1 MPNVHRSG
9 LGPHDL
15 VLCSGSFGWQVPLA
29 DRIRAASR
37 AGFRGLSVWA
47 RDYEQARASG
57 LSDADLR
64 TLLGDY
70 GVEVAELDGAWSW
83 LPGADRRVPPEED
96 PAGFFRAREDD
107 LYRVADAIG
116 GRSLNAIDAFGGD
129 WALDAAAEAFAALC
143 DRAADHGL
151 LVHLEFLPWTRVPD
165 VATAWEIA
173 RRAERANAGIVL
185 DSWHFFRGNP
195 DWATL
200 ATLPGERV
208 TAVQLSDAPARP
220 GSDPIAETLHERR
233 LPGEG
238 DFDLPRLVAALR
250 AIGARAPL
258 GVEVFSDA
266 LHALEPQEVA
276 RRAEEA
282 MERLLAASE
291 RVRSQA

>member
-1 MPNVHRSG
+1 MSKVHRSG

-29 DRIRAASR
+29 DRIRAASA
-37 AGFRGLSVWA
+37 AGFRGLSVWP

-64 TLLGDY
+64 ALLGDC
-70 GVEVAELDGAWSW
+70 GLEVAELDGVWSW
-83 LPGADRRVPPEED
+83 LPGADREVPAAED
-96 PAGFFRAREDD
+96 PVGFFRTREDD
-107 LYRVADAIG
+107 LYRIADAIG

-129 WALDAAAEAFAALC
+129 WTLDAAAEAFAALC
-143 DRAADHGL
+143 DRAAGHGL

-173 RRAERANAGIVL
+173 RRAGRPNAGIVV

-195 DWATL
+195 DWETL
-200 ATLPGERV
+200 ASLPGERV

-220 GSDPIAETLHERR
+220 GPDPIAETLHGRR

-238 DFDLPRLVAALR
+238 DLDLPRLVAALR
-250 AIGARAPL
+250 AIGAHAPL

-266 LHALEPQEVA
+266 LHALEPREVA
-276 RRAEEA
+276 RRAADA
-282 MERLLAASE
+282 MRRLRAAGD
-291 RVRSQA
+291 RALP

>member
-1 MPNVHRSG
+1 MPQVHHAG

-15 VLCSGSFGWQVPLA
+15 VLCSGSFGAQVPLA
-29 DRIRAASR
+29 DRIRAAAR
-37 AGFRGLSVWA
+37 AGFRGLSVWP
-47 RDYEQARASG
+47 RDYAQARASG

-64 TLLGDY
+64 ALLGDC
-70 GVEVAELDGAWSW
+70 GVAVAELDGVWSW
-83 LPGADRRVPPEED
+83 LPGADREVPAEQD
-96 PAGFFRAREDD
+96 PVGFFRTREDD

-129 WALDAAAEAFAALC
+129 WTLDAAAEAFAALC
-143 DRAADHGL
+143 DRAAAHGL

-173 RRAERANAGIVL
+173 RRAERPNAGIVV

-195 DWATL
+195 DWGAL
-200 ATLPGERV
+200 ARVPGERV

-238 DFDLPRLVAALR
+238 ELDLPRLVSALR
-250 AIGARAPL
+250 AIGAQAPL
-258 GVEVFSDA
+258 GVEVFSA
-266 LHALEPQEVA
+266 SLHAQDASQVA
-276 RRAEEA
+276 ERAAGA
-282 MERLLAASE
+282 MRRLLAASE
-291 RVRSQA
+291 RTGA